1 MQYDISFIKDVIISD
16 EKYERSFNEH
26 IGLFSIDCINKN
38 KNLLFDNNESKPRI
52 ASNISLKKILFIK
65 IPNTMQKSAGLVSLS
80 MMVPTVRR
88 KSHDKSLKK
97 ILWRFYRK
105 N

>member
-65 IPNTMQKSAGLVSLS
+65 NSKYDAEIS
-80 MMVPTVRR
+80 
-88 KSHDKSLKK
+88 
-97 ILWRFYRK
+97 RFGQPV
-105 N
+105 NDGTNC